1 MSISMFRIAGTMLLA
16 LGLMAGCSNAP
27 QSEPVADN
35 IRKSLDQ
42 AGLKDVSVSQDRDKG
57 VVTLSGHVAS
67 DAEKTHASQIA
78 QSFATAQVVANEV
91 AVLPPGDSG
100 DAKTINADIDKGVDN
115 NLDAALVSRGFRSG
129 IHHSVKNG
137 VVTLTGT
144 VNTENERAQIESLA
158 KGVPHA
164 QQVVDE
170 IQTRHQKA
178 TSTK

>member
-1 MSISMFRIAGTMLLA
+1 MFPFRRISI
-16 LGLMAGCSNAP
+16 
-27 QSEPVADN
+27 
-35 IRKSLDQ
+35 
-42 AGLKDVSVSQDRDKG
+42 KG

-91 AVLPPGDSG
+91 AVLPTGDTG

-115 NLDAALVSRGFRSG
+115 NLDAVLISGGFRSG

-144 VNTENERAQIESLA
+144 VDTENERAQVESLT
-158 KGVPHA
+158 KSVPHT
-164 QQVVDE
+164 QQVCERNSDPSPEGHIDE
-170 IQTRHQKA
+170 MTRLR
-178 TSTK
+178 